1 MNDSPSPK
9 NQAPPEPL
17 RDGEV
22 VRQAMHRRLSMHAS
36 LPDDQKFQN
45 KYPALWSWAT
55 FQDISDEKAKERP
68 SFSFRV
74 SEGQWV
80 LSISDPSMAASLSY
94 TAGTFDG
101 ALDGLNK
108 LLGRADTPWAPWRG
122 KEAKLKQKAQKK

>member
-1 MNDSPSPK
+1 MSDAPSQK
-9 NQAPPEPL
+9 NQAQPDPL

-55 FQDISDEKAKERP
+55 FQDISEEKAKERP

-80 LSISDPSMAASLSY
+80 LSISDPSMAASLSA
-94 TAGTFDG
+94 TATTFEG
-101 ALDGLNK
+101 CLEGLNK
-108 LLGRADTPWAPWRG
+108 LLGRADTAWAPWRG
-122 KEAKLKQKAQKK
+122 KEAKLKQKVKPK